1 MEANES
7 INEVNLKRMDS
18 QRERY
23 LRSNTLGRESRIT
36 RNTTIKYHD
45 VEKLEML
52 LEAYFVQIDGTLK
65 KLSTVCHSTLIMV
78 PKKLHKK

>member
-18 QRERY
+18 QHKLF
-23 LRSNTLGRESRIT
+23 LRSNTLGRESCIT
-36 RNTTIKYHD
+36 RNTTIKHCD
-45 VEKLEML
+45 VEELEML
-52 LEAYFVQIDGTLK
+52 LEAYFVQIDGTLN

-78 PKKLHKK
+78 LTNLH